1 MNDPVIQYMLIVVG
15 VFAPP
20 ALFVWFMARRQRL
33 EEEAAEDARDAH
45 GTAAE

>member
-1 MNDPVIQYMLIVVG
+1 MDSVSLYMLVLAGVVI
-15 VFAPP
+15 PP

-33 EEEAAEDARDAH
+33 EEEAAEDAQDAH